1 MLVSLIHSLALQWLL
16 LLGVLSR
23 TRTEDPERSSSSM
36 SLLSVATGSK
46 GLAFSVSLIATFAE
60 AGRRAST
67 LAMVNMTP
75 LFAGFHHAFL
85 ADLLGLPLKT
95 IRGIHRSAR
104 LMTCGLL
111 LLHAMIAAS
120 EASLPLNVP
129 QNLFAVVLRFL
140 GSLLR

>member
-1 MLVSLIHSLALQWLL
+1 
-16 LLGVLSR
+16 
-23 TRTEDPERSSSSM
+23 
-36 SLLSVATGSK
+36 
-46 GLAFSVSLIATFAE
+46 
-60 AGRRAST
+60 
-67 LAMVNMTP
+67 MVNMTP